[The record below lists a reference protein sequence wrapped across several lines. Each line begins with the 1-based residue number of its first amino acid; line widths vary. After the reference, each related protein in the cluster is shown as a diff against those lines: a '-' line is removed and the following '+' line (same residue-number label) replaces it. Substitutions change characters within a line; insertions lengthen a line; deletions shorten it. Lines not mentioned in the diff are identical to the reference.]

1 MNLNDLKIFAAIAQA
16 GSMTTAARQLRVT
29 QPAVSKRLAEL
40 EADLGMPLFDRVP
53 RGVRLTPAGQTL
65 LPHAQRILSMA
76 DAAEMELQDLGSL
89 GTGRLSIGASTTIGS
104 YLIPQLF
111 GRFHRLYPGVALEL
125 EIGNTARIQSAVLD
139 DRLDMGLTEG
149 FVISDALDV
158 EAVAEDDMVVI
169 VAPGHP
175 MLAQPPVRA
184 ANLAEHPLL
193 MREPGSGTR
202 DVIEA
207 ALAQRGITLSPAM
220 SLGSTEALKNA
231 VAAGL
236 GVAIVSRLTVEL
248 ELSTGRLAELP
259 VTDLAIRRA
268 LHLLQLRGKTPSP
281 AMTAFVQLLHQAPPQ
296 SGGYFI

>member
-1 MNLNDLKIFAAIAQA
+1 MNLNDLRVFEAVASA

-65 LPHAQRILSMA
+65 LPHARRILSVA
-76 DAAEMELQDLGSL
+76 DAAETELHELGSL

-111 GRFHRLYPGVALEL
+111 GRFHRLYPGVSLEL
-125 EIGNTARIQSAVLD
+125 EIGNTAQIQRAVVD

-149 FVISDALDV
+149 FVTSDALDV
-158 EAVAEDDMVVI
+158 EVVAEDDMVAI

-175 MLAQPPVRA
+175 VLTRAPLRA
-184 ANLAEHPLL
+184 AELADLPVL

-207 ALAQRGITLSPAM
+207 ALSQRGLSLTPAM
-220 SLGSTEALKNA
+220 SLGSTEALKNG

-248 ELSTGRLAELP
+248 ELATGRLAELA
-259 VTDLAIRRA
+259 VTDLAIHRG

-281 AMTAFVQLLHQAPPQ
+281 ALTAFVQLLHQAPPQ
-296 SGGYFI
+296 TPGYFI